1 MQARL
6 TSDFGKVPPI
16 EAWLPRIEMPITSRV
31 THFEDGRMMVCVKLT
46 GIPFESAS
54 DTLLTSLFDN
64 LSGFYAGIGRDYGN
78 RLSMWATFKRRKVSF
93 NQTYQFQSSFLQ
105 DFTRK
110 YLERFHNG
118 NYFENTFY
126 LSLILKYDDFDDG
139 LKAIEQLGDEAIKS
153 LRDYDPE
160 YLETYQ
166 RNRLPFSTPYRFI
179 GELING
185 TDLAVPVTAALGY
198 EQIPDSWLHF
208 GYDLLVIRT
217 DTAEKFATCYDLKDF
232 PKSGWGQLNPLLTLD
247 AEFTITQSFGCL
259 TAAGADKA
267 IAGQINKLESVG
279 DKARHQ
285 INELKDAQA
294 LVSAGELAFG
304 MYHGALVVYGET
316 AKEAVER
323 GELVKVRSKGECGF
337 GWVRATASAPYTYF
351 SQVPGAKVLPRPML
365 KSSRNLASAFTLHD
379 YSAGKSKGNP
389 IGDGTAVMPLQ
400 TVSKKLFNF
409 NYHASRDDENNI
421 GEKVAGHTVIH
432 GATSV
437 GKTSIQLAA
446 ASFFLR
452 FEPMVF
458 GLDYGRGMEIFF
470 RILRGTYLAF
480 QRGVSTGIAPLAL
493 PDTDYNRQ
501 FLYDLVNI
509 CGRDAD
515 GKLTAEEKGQIKEG
529 VDTVLALEDVSQRTF
544 SRLLE
549 SIPDRGGDSL
559 YTRLGQWCHAE
570 NGPLAW
576 MFDNPPK
583 ALVDVTKERYVCFD
597 VTEFLVDSYAPS
609 EPLFAYLFHLKALM
623 QQRGGL
629 MMSIIEEYWAP
640 IKFKRTRDE
649 MAKVLSAGRKE
660 GEFMVLVSQQP
671 EQAMASEI
679 WPQIRSQTA
688 TKIYLP
694 DPEAEYSSYER
705 TNMTPKEF
713 AEFKRL
719 SKTSRTFLI
728 KQSNQSAFATM
739 DLYGLQDE
747 LVVLSG
753 NKENVLL
760 MHQIIAE
767 VGDDPDVWLP
777 ILQDRVFENN
787 TRKKLMA
794 ECGNDESIWGPQL
807 EAAMQARRERRQ
819 SANDA
824 THRQVA

>member
-16 EAWLPRIEMPITSRV
+16 EAWLPRIEMPITPRI
-31 THFEDGRMMVCVKLT
+31 THYEDGRMMVCCKLT
-46 GIPFESAS
+46 GTPFESAS
-54 DTLLTSLFDN
+54 DALLTSLFDN
-64 LSGFYAGIGRDYGN
+64 LSGFYAGIGRDYGS
-78 RLSMWATFKRRKVSF
+78 RLSMWSTFKRRKVSF
-93 NQTYQFQSSFLQ
+93 NQAYRFQSRFLQ
-105 DFTRK
+105 DFTQK
-110 YLERFHNG
+110 YLQRFHHG
-118 NYFENTFY
+118 NYFENSFY
-126 LSLILKYDDFDDG
+126 LSLLLKYDDFDDG
-139 LKAIEQLGDEAIKS
+139 IKAIEQLGDEAVKF

-166 RNRLPFSTPYRFI
+166 RNGLPFSEPYRFV
-179 GELING
+179 GELVNG
-185 TDLAVPVTAALGY
+185 TDLAVPVTAAPGY

-259 TAAGADKA
+259 TAAAADKA

-279 DKARHQ
+279 DKAKHQ
-285 INELKDAQA
+285 INELEDARA

-304 MYHGALVVYGET
+304 EYHGALVVYGDT
-316 AKEAVER
+316 AKEAIDR
-323 GELVKVRSKGECGF
+323 GELVKVRSKGECGVH
-337 GWVRATASAPYTYF
+337 WVRATASAPYTFF
-351 SQVPGAKVLPRPML
+351 SQVPGAKILPRPML
-365 KSSRNLASAFTLHD
+365 KSSRNLASTFTLHD
-379 YSAGKSKGNP
+379 YSSGKSKGNP
-389 IGDGTAVMPLQ
+389 IGDGTAVIPLQ
-400 TVSKKLFNF
+400 TVSKRLYSF
-409 NYHASRDDENNI
+409 NYHATREEETNI
-421 GEKVAGHTVIH
+421 GEKIAGHTAIH
-432 GATSV
+432 GTTGV
-437 GKTSIQLAA
+437 GKTATQLAI
-446 ASFFLR
+446 ASFFMR
-452 FEPMVF
+452 HDPMLF

-470 RILRGTYLAF
+470 RAMRGYYVALEK
-480 QRGVSTGIAPLAL
+480 GVRTGLAPLAL
-493 PDTDYNRQ
+493 PDTDYSRQ

-515 GKLTAEEKGQIKEG
+515 GKLSAKEKKQVKEG
-529 VDTVLALEDVSQRTF
+529 VDTVMALEDLSQRTF

-549 SIPDRGGDSL
+549 SIPDEGGDCL
-559 YTRLGQWCHAE
+559 YVRLGQWCHAE

-576 MFDNPPK
+576 MFDNPPRS
-583 ALVDVTKERYVCFD
+583 LLDVTKQRYVCFD
-597 VTEFLVDSYAPS
+597 VTEFLVDNYGPS

-623 QQRGGL
+623 QQGGGL

-640 IKFKRTRDE
+640 LKFTRTRDE
-649 MAKVLSAGRKE
+649 IAKVLSSGRKE

-679 WPQIRSQTA
+679 WPQIRSLTA

-694 DPEAEYSSYER
+694 DPEAEYDSYQR

-713 AEFKRL
+713 AQFKRL
-719 SKTSRTFLI
+719 SKSARTFLV
-728 KQSNQSAFATM
+728 KQSNQSAFATL
-739 DLYGLQDE
+739 DLHGFQDE

-767 VGDDPDVWLP
+767 VGADPDVWLP
-777 ILQDRVFENN
+777 ILQDRVFEVN
-787 TRKKLMA
+787 TRNRLMA
-794 ECGNDESIWGPQL
+794 ECGNDESIWRPL
-807 EAAMQARRERRQ
+807 LDAAMQARRQLRE

-824 THRQVA
+824 SHRQVA